1 MQVKVSFL
9 VPAFNEEE
17 CLPLLADEFKN
28 FIEKKG
34 LAGQLECIIID
45 DGSSDRTY
53 EIGLDLSE
61 KYPFIKVV
69 RHSANLGKT
78 QALITGAKHS
88 EGNILVIFDADLQYS
103 VEDAWRLAEKV
114 AEGWDIAVGWK
125 QGNYQ
130 KRFVS
135 WVYNS
140 LSRWLFSLP
149 IHDMNSMKAV
159 KAEVFPRLGLRRDW
173 HRYMVPLAVEKGFTV
188 TEERVTLR
196 PRAAGKSKY
205 TGFWRIVIG
214 FVDLLAV
221 KFQLT
226 IMRKPLLYLGT
237 AGFLSSLAGV
247 AVGIAA
253 ILIRC
258 IAGIGYRPLL
268 YLVMLLIIS
277 GLLLISMGLVGEL
290 VAGIQDQLEAR
301 DRL

>member
-1 MQVKVSFL
+1 M
-9 VPAFNEEE
+9 
-17 CLPLLADEFKN
+17 PLLAAELSD
-28 FIEKKG
+28 FIEKNA
-34 LAGQLECIIID
+34 LSGQLECVIID

-53 EIGLDLSE
+53 QLGLDLAG
-61 KYPFIKVV
+61 KYPFIKVA

-78 QALITGAKHS
+78 QALITGAKRAC
-88 EGNILVIFDADLQYS
+88 GDVLVIFDADLQYS
-103 VEDAWRLAEKV
+103 VEDAWRLACRV

-125 QGNYQ
+125 QGDYQ
-130 KRFVS
+130 KKFVS
-135 WVYNS
+135 WVYNR

-159 KAEVFPRLGLRRDW
+159 KSEVFPHLGLRRDW

-188 TEERVTLR
+188 TEEKVTLR

-214 FVDLLAV
+214 FADLLAV

-237 AGFLSSLAGV
+237 AGFLSGLAGV
-247 AVGIAA
+247 LVGIAA
-253 ILIRC
+253 ILVRY
-258 IAGIGYRPLL
+258 IAGVGYRPLL
-268 YLVMLLIIS
+268 YLVILLIIS

-301 DRL
+301 DRS

>member
-1 MQVKVSFL
+1 LRVKVSFL

-17 CLPLLADEFKN
+17 CLPLLAEEISK
-28 FIEKKG
+28 FIETRG
-34 LAGQLECIIID
+34 LSGQLECVIID
-45 DGSSDRTY
+45 DGSTDRTY
-53 EIGLDLSE
+53 QVGLELSE
-61 KYPFIKVV
+61 RYPFIKIA

-78 QALITGAKHS
+78 QALITGAKRA
-88 EGNILVIFDADLQYS
+88 EGDVLVVFDADLQYS

-114 AEGWDIAVGWK
+114 AEGYDIAVGWK
-125 QGNYQ
+125 QGDYQ
-130 KRFVS
+130 KKFVS
-135 WVYNS
+135 WAYNS

-159 KAEVFPRLGLRRDW
+159 RASVFSSLGLRRDW

-188 TEERVTLR
+188 TEEKVTLR
-196 PRAAGKSKY
+196 PRAAGRSKY

-214 FVDLLAV
+214 FADLLAV

-237 AGFLSSLAGV
+237 AGFLSGLAGV
-247 AVGIAA
+247 IVGIAA
-253 ILIRC
+253 ILIRY

-268 YLVMLLIIS
+268 YLVILLIIS

-301 DRL
+301 DRS

>member
-1 MQVKVSFL
+1 M

-17 CLPLLADEFKN
+17 CLPILAREISDFIQKN
-28 FIEKKG
+28 G
-34 LAGQLECIIID
+34 LSGQLECVIVD
-45 DGSSDRTY
+45 DGSSDNTYRTGT
-53 EIGLDLSE
+53 ELAKE
-61 KYPFIKVV
+61 YPFIKVF

-78 QALITGAKHS
+78 QALITGARHAD
-88 EGNILVIFDADLQYS
+88 GDVLVVFDADLQYS
-103 VEDAWRLAEKV
+103 VEDAWRLATKV
-114 AEGWDIAVGWK
+114 VEGYDIAVGWK
-125 QGNYQ
+125 QGDYQ

-135 WVYNS
+135 WIYNT
-140 LSRWLFSLP
+140 LSSWLFSLP

-159 KAEVFPRLGLRRDW
+159 KAVVFPHLGLRRDW

-214 FVDLLAV
+214 FADLLAV

-237 AGFLSSLAGV
+237 AGFVSGLAGIV
-247 AVGIAA
+247 VGITA
-253 ILIRC
+253 ILIRY

-268 YLVMLLIIS
+268 YLVILLIIS

-301 DRL
+301 DRT

>member
-1 MQVKVSFL
+1 MKVSLL

-17 CLPLLADEFKN
+17 CLPLLAEELRD
-28 FIEKKG
+28 FIESKG
-34 LAGQLECIIID
+34 VAGQIECIIVD

-53 EIGLDLSE
+53 HVGLELAE

-78 QALITGAKHS
+78 QAIITGARRA
-88 EGNILVIFDADLQYS
+88 EGDVLVIFDADLQYS
-103 VEDAWRLAEKV
+103 VEDAWRLAERV

-125 QGNYQ
+125 QGDYQ
-130 KRFVS
+130 KKFVS
-135 WVYNS
+135 WVYNR

-149 IHDMNSMKAV
+149 IHDMNSMKAIR
-159 KAEVFPRLGLRRDW
+159 AEVFPHLGLRRDW

-188 TEERVTLR
+188 TEEKVTLR

-205 TGFWRIVIG
+205 TGFWRIIVG
-214 FVDLLAV
+214 FADLLAV

-237 AGFLSSLAGV
+237 AGFVSGLTGV

-253 ILIRC
+253 ILIRY
-258 IAGIGYRPLL
+258 IAGIGYRPVL
-268 YLVMLLIIS
+268 YLVILLVIS

-301 DRL
+301 NRP

>member
-1 MQVKVSFL
+1 VKVSLL
-9 VPAFNEEE
+9 VPAFNETE
-17 CLPLLADEFKN
+17 CLPILAAEVNDFIQKN
-28 FIEKKG
+28 G
-34 LAGQLECIIID
+34 LAGQLECVIVD
-45 DGSSDRTY
+45 DGSSDNTY
-53 EIGLDLSE
+53 QTGTELARQ
-61 KYPFIKVV
+61 YPFIKAL

-78 QALITGAKHS
+78 QALITGAKHAD
-88 EGNILVIFDADLQYS
+88 GDVLVVFDADLQYS
-103 VEDAWRLAEKV
+103 VEDAWRLAERV
-114 AEGWDIAVGWK
+114 SEGYDIAVGWK
-125 QGNYQ
+125 QGDYQ

-135 WVYNS
+135 WVYNK
-140 LSRWLFSLP
+140 LSGWLFSLS

-159 KAEVFPRLGLRRDW
+159 RAEVFPHLGLRRDW

-214 FVDLLAV
+214 FADLLAV

-237 AGFLSSLAGV
+237 AGFLSGLAGV
-247 AVGIAA
+247 TVGIVVVLMR
-253 ILIRC
+253 LIM
-258 IAGIGYRPLL
+258 GVGYRPFL
-268 YLVMLLIIS
+268 YLVILLIIS

-301 DRL
+301 DRS

>member
-1 MQVKVSFL
+1 VKVSLL
-9 VPAFNEEE
+9 VPAFNEAE
-17 CLPLLADEFKN
+17 CLPLLAREVQE
-28 FIEKKG
+28 FIEKNA
-34 LAGQLECIIID
+34 LAGRLECIIVD
-45 DGSSDRTY
+45 DGSTDGTY
-53 EIGLDLSE
+53 QVGLELSE
-61 KYPFIKVV
+61 KYPFIKLA

-78 QALITGAKHS
+78 QALITGSRHA
-88 EGNILVIFDADLQYS
+88 EGDVLVVFDADLQYS
-103 VEDAWRLAEKV
+103 VEDAWRLAERV
-114 AEGWDIAVGWK
+114 SEGYDIAVGWK
-125 QGNYQ
+125 QGDYQ
-130 KRFVS
+130 KKFVS

-159 KAEVFPRLGLRRDW
+159 RAEVFPRLGLRRDW

-214 FVDLLAV
+214 FADLLAV

-237 AGFLSSLAGV
+237 AGFVSGLAGV
-247 AVGIAA
+247 IIGLVA
-253 ILIRC
+253 ILIRF
-258 IAGIGYRPLL
+258 IAGIGYRPIL
-268 YLVMLLIIS
+268 YLVILLVIS

-290 VAGIQDQLEAR
+290 VAGIQDQLEAM
-301 DRL
+301 DRR

>member
-1 MQVKVSFL
+1 M

-17 CLPLLADEFKN
+17 CLPLLAAEVAE
-28 FIEKKG
+28 FIEKNA
-34 LAGQLECIIID
+34 LSGQLECIIID
-45 DGSSDRTY
+45 DGSSDGTY
-53 EIGLDLSE
+53 SVALELSR
-61 KYPFIKVV
+61 KYPFLKLA

-78 QALITGAKHS
+78 QALITGAKRA
-88 EGNILVIFDADLQYS
+88 EGDVLVIFDADLQYS
-103 VEDAWRLAEKV
+103 VEDAWRLASRV

-125 QGNYQ
+125 QGDYQ
-130 KRFVS
+130 KKFVS
-135 WVYNS
+135 WVYNR
-140 LSRWLFSLP
+140 LSRCLFSLP

-159 KAEVFPRLGLRRDW
+159 RTEVFPHLGLRRDW

-188 TEERVTLR
+188 AEEKVTLR

-214 FVDLLAV
+214 FADLLAV

-237 AGFLSSLAGV
+237 AGFLSGLAGV
-247 AVGIAA
+247 LVGISA
-253 ILIRC
+253 ILVRY
-258 IAGIGYRPLL
+258 IAGVGYRPLL
-268 YLVMLLIIS
+268 YLVILLIIS

-301 DRL
+301 DRS